1 MSNEVEVWNKVMKA
15 ALAVPGVK
23 VERDKFLIREL
34 LNYNFK
40 FRKSA

>member
-23 VERDKFLIREL
+23 VKRDKFLIQVSQVQL
-34 LNYNFK
+34 AAFNL
-40 FRKSA
+40 